1 MVEFV
6 EKFFMTDDGD
16 IVARSSAGCMD
27 YLQNTL
33 GWSFGSARGIL
44 GLAVAK
50 GYIKVISTYP
60 EKIYS
65 L

>member
-1 MVEFV
+1 MRNFV
-6 EKFFMTDDGD
+6 DHFFMDEDGN

-27 YLQNTL
+27 YLQDTL
-33 GWSFGSARGIL
+33 GWSFESARGIL

-50 GYIKVISTYP
+50 GYIKVIATDP
-60 EKIYS
+60 VKIYS